1 MTTIVALKENGE
13 NISVTQENKREYVQ
27 LSAEYR
33 LVKSIREQID
43 ALLGGFY
50 EIIPKT
56 LISIFNEQEVEL
68 LIAGTPDVD
77 VDEWRAATD
86 YHGYTS
92 SDPVIAWWWR
102 ALKSFDREEK
112 AKLLGFATG
121 TTRVPLGGFTELQ
134 GVQGVQR
141 FSIHKAYGNPNR
153 LPQAHTC
160 FNQIDL
166 PEYSS
171 YEKLRASL
179 LTAINEGSTGFG
191 FA

>member
-1 MTTIVALKENGE
+1 
-13 NISVTQENKREYVQ
+13 
-27 LSAEYR
+27 
-33 LVKSIREQID
+33 
-43 ALLGGFY
+43 
-50 EIIPKT
+50 
-56 LISIFNEQEVEL
+56 LIAIFNEQEVEL

-86 YHGYTS
+86 YHGYSS
-92 SDPVIAWWWR
+92 SDPVITWWWR
-102 ALKSFDREEK
+102 ALKSFNREEK

-141 FSIHKAYGNPNR
+141 FSIHKAYGDPNR

-166 PEYSS
+166 PEYAS

-179 LTAINEGSTGFG
+179 LMAINEGSTGFG